1 MLAALFFWQRKEHR
15 RKDGDLCLL
24 FCLYYGGTQAVLDST
39 RYDSLYFRSNG
50 FVSVVQI
57 FGLLAVVG
65 VLLVFSLR
73 YKKADGWKTGL
84 LVFWLA
90 CLALL
95 AGAGYMEYYVQR
107 HSGEAAFS
115 YSVMSL
121 CMALVLLLG
130 TILWAVTRKREIP
143 RSLPTIYPKVV

>member
-1 MLAALFFWQRKEHR
+1 MVFSSLIFLYGFF
-15 RKDGDLCLL
+15 
-24 FCLYYGGTQAVLDST
+24 
-39 RYDSLYFRSNG
+39 SLS
-50 FVSVVQI
+50 
-57 FGLLAVVG
+57 LLAYSLCRG
-65 VLLVFSLR
+65 RKAQNWVLLVFSLR